1 MPIKQIGRLGL
12 VGMLA
17 GLCLAVGQTPAGAA
31 TTRTPQEAEFYRAVV
46 TCEQRT
52 APTALRGCVDQLT
65 TPDASEPAIFDLWR
79 IFTDCLA
86 FADAAFQEHLDDMYP
101 PEESYED
108 LVNGC
113 LGL

>member
-1 MPIKQIGRLGL
+1 MAIKQIGRLGI
-12 VGMLA
+12 VGVLA

-31 TTRTPQEAEFYRAVV
+31 TRTPQQAEFYRAVV

-52 APTALRGCVDQLT
+52 APSALRGCVYQLT
-65 TPDASEPAIFDLWR
+65 TPDAQQESIFDLWH

-86 FADAAFQEHLDDMYP
+86 FADAAWRDNLDQMYP